1 MTRKRRQRASSSEGA
16 RQRGRSGWL
25 GALALGLLTTLVA
38 EPASAFT
45 YLVRPQD
52 TLASIAERMYGRIQ
66 HEKILVAANGLDLE
80 GGTRIVP
87 GMRLEVPA
95 LGHRRVVAG
104 DTWPALAEDL
114 LGAKHRDVVFSAAND
129 TSPWLAPKDGSE
141 IVVPFNLRVVVK
153 DGDDIVKIA
162 YQFTGDRNKAW
173 VLDHYNGLG
182 GRKLQRGDVVL
193 VPLTDLALTKEGRE
207 YANVAAEARLG
218 ESEGQSR
225 DAQLRVESELPSL
238 LGDVRGGRY
247 VDAIRRGGTFLALGK
262 LSRPQIATI
271 QRQLLEAYAALGAVG
286 LATAACKAW
295 LENDPFAR
303 LDPVELS
310 PKLMSACRPAENTHA
325 LPTSSASAAA
335 DAGASPGESP

>member
-1 MTRKRRQRASSSEGA
+1 MTRERQTAQVSPKPARRK
-16 RQRGRSGWL
+16 WF
-25 GALALGLLTTLVA
+25 GALAVGLLSVFLT

-45 YLVRPQD
+45 YLVRPTD
-52 TLASIAERMYGRIQ
+52 TLASVAERMYGRIQ

-95 LGHRRVVAG
+95 IGHRRVVAG

-114 LGAKHRDVVFSAAND
+114 LGAKYRDVVFSAAND

-141 IVVPFNLRVVVK
+141 IIVPFNLRVVIK
-153 DGDDIVKIA
+153 DGDDIVKVA
-162 YQFTGDRNKAW
+162 YEFTGDRNKAW

-182 GRKLQRGDVVL
+182 GRKLLRGDVVL

-207 YANVAAEARLG
+207 YAAVAAEARLG
-218 ESEGQSR
+218 EAEGQSR
-225 DAQLRVESELPSL
+225 DAQLQVESELPSL

-247 VDAIRRGGTFLALGK
+247 VDAIRRGGTFLAMGK
-262 LSRPQIATI
+262 LSRPQVATI

-295 LENDPFAR
+295 LENDPLAR
-303 LDPVELS
+303 LDPIELS
-310 PKLMSACRPAENTHA
+310 PKLISACGPAEDTRA
-325 LPTSSASAAA
+325 LPAPSASTSS
-335 DAGASPGESP
+335 DAGAAP